1 MTTTN
6 NNTDPDNNQAKFV
19 KQMIENGF
27 VWMSNEKFTQTR
39 LYNKFS
45 GSYPANDFV
54 NLEYARY
61 CRLKKL
67 DKDDNISSYVKA
79 SLPLVTGT
87 VFRPNEAEIV
97 HEYGSNWINTY
108 RQRERQKSYC
118 DISMFHEYLKRL
130 WPDELERHTCVS
142 WLAHMFQQP
151 AKRPS
156 WHLMLISDVGT
167 GKGFLVSEILNKLL
181 CGQSA
186 VVSSYERV
194 IGKFSTLL
202 AQNMLVLLDD
212 PKTNSEHTMT
222 QLKSVL
228 SEERAF
234 VERKGME
241 GAMVRTYT
249 RFILAS
255 NEARPLRLDDNE
267 RRWYVPKKLEH
278 HIDKAETQQFIGK
291 LSAKIDEPF
300 FLDAIYAWFMEY
312 DISEFNYKHID
323 QSDTLKSIIG
333 LSTNFLDG
341 AYDDFLEE
349 RQVFSLS
356 QIKSYFEE
364 EGLNL
369 PSDRAI
375 GFVLSERGFESKPI
389 KVAEGKSRFWVRKG
403 LSTAEARQILD
414 ERLLPVSQGSSSM
427 PF

>member
-1 MTTTN
+1 MTTN
-6 NNTDPDNNQAKFV
+6 NNHPDNNPGKFV
-19 KQMIENGF
+19 EQMIKDGF

-54 NLEYARY
+54 HLEYARY
-61 CRLKKL
+61 CKLKKV
-67 DKDDNISSYVKA
+67 DKEDNISAYVKA

-87 VFRPNEAEIV
+87 IFRPNGAEII

-108 RQRERQKSYC
+108 RQRERQKSQC
-118 DISMFHEYLKRL
+118 DISLFHEYLERL
-130 WPDELERHTCVS
+130 WSDESDRHTCVS

-151 AKRPS
+151 EKRPS

-167 GKGFLVSEILNKLL
+167 GKGFLVSEILSKLL

-267 RRWYVPKKLEH
+267 RRWYVPKRLEH
-278 HIDKAETQQFIGK
+278 RVDKAETQKFIEK
-291 LSAKIDEPF
+291 LSAKLDVPG
-300 FLDAIYAWFMEY
+300 FLEAIYEWLMEY
-312 DISEFNYKHID
+312 DISDFNYKHVD
-323 QSDTLKSIIG
+323 QSDTLKAIIG
-333 LSTNFLDG
+333 LSGNFLDG

-349 RQVFSLS
+349 RQVFSLRE
-356 QIKSYFEE
+356 IKSYFDEE
-364 EGLNL
+364 QLNL

-375 GFVLSERGFESKPI
+375 GFALGERGFESKPLKI
-389 KVAEGKSRFWVRKG
+389 PGGKSRFWVRKG

-414 ERLLPVSQGSSSM
+414 RKFQSTSQANASM